1 MINSSMATKIDQIG
15 YNTRDELI
23 KELGLRLA
31 DGMVDVELD
40 RDHYDIAINKAIAKY
55 RQLSTGSVEEA
66 VIFIQ
71 TQAGVTKYTLPSEVI
86 DVKRLYRR
94 GIGTNSGGGTNF
106 DPFDVAFNNMYM
118 LQAGQIGGLA
128 VFDAFAQY
136 KETIGRVFGS
146 EYNFNFNRNSKELTI
161 LRNVNHAEDIAVGV
175 HNFIPESVL
184 LHDVYA
190 SDWLAAYALAQSKMM
205 LGEARSK
212 FPGGLP
218 GPGGAT
224 TLNGDALKSEAL
236 TEIESLIAGLHNM
249 EEGNSPLGFVI
260 G

>member
-1 MINSSMATKIDQIG
+1 MPKDQIG
-15 YNTRDELI
+15 YKSREQLI
-23 KELGLRLA
+23 SETQLRLA
-31 DGMVDVELD
+31 DGIVDVELD
-40 RDHYDIAINKAIAKY
+40 REHYDVAIDKSLARY
-55 RQLSTGSVEEA
+55 RQLSSGSVEESI
-66 VIFIQ
+66 IFIQ
-71 TQAGVTKYTLPSEVI
+71 TVENQTEYTLPDEVME
-86 DVKRLYRR
+86 VRRLYRR

-136 KETIGRVFGS
+136 KETIGRIFGS
-146 EYNFNFNRNSKELTI
+146 EYNFTFNRNTKELTI
-161 LRNVNHAEDIAVGV
+161 LRNVNHDEDIAVGV

-184 LHDVYA
+184 IKDVYA
-190 SDWLAAYALAQSKMM
+190 AEWLSAYALAQSKMM

-236 TEIESLIAGLHNM
+236 TEMEQLIAGLHNM
-249 EEGNSPLGFVI
+249 EEGNAPLGFVI

>member
-1 MINSSMATKIDQIG
+1 MAQRIDQIG
-15 YNTRDELI
+15 YNNRDEII
-23 KELGLRLA
+23 KEIQLRLA

-40 RDHYDIAINKAIAKY
+40 REHYDIAINKSLQKY
-55 RQLSTGSVEEA
+55 RQLSSGSVEEA
-66 VIFIQ
+66 VIFVQ
-71 TQAGVTKYTLPSEVI
+71 TQDGVTKYTLPDEVI

-136 KETIGRVFGS
+136 KETIGRIFGS
-146 EYNFNFNRNSKELTI
+146 EYNFTFNRNSKQLTI

-175 HNFIPESVL
+175 NNFIPESVL
-184 LHDVYA
+184 IKDVYA
-190 SDWLAAYALAQSKMM
+190 SDWLSNYALAQSKLM

-212 FPGGLP
+212 FTGGLP
-218 GPGGAT
+218 GPGGAIQ
-224 TLNGDALKSEAL
+224 LNGDALKNEAL
-236 TEIESLIAGLHNM
+236 SELEQLISGIHNM